1 MKTIVQP
8 LLSTA
13 IAALSSVT
21 VLMPFQASQAA
32 TFGQQEVDQSKFIAV
47 ASPIGSGE
55 THQLLIIEQ
64 QSDQRPCWAESGS
77 APVTVDPLLSTFNFA
92 GICGRSV
99 DANGYSIRV
108 GGEDLGL
115 RYRLRVRKRDGNMIL
130 VGVPDR
136 SGEQEIEV
144 GSAGGVTSGF
154 AKLTLNSGWRF
165 AKRTFGDKTLGHVY
179 LVADSFDVIGATP
192 PPGTSTGAL
201 PFPDVAG
208 DLYLDEI
215 KEAVAL
221 QFIKGFKDN
230 TFRPQT
236 ALTREQIVSMILEAL
251 KTLPDSSISLPT
263 ETSDN
268 PYPDVDQSRWSAAK
282 IAYAKEKNIV
292 SGYKDGTFRPTQS
305 VTRAELMALLRRAS
319 EYALSLQGRDT
330 TLIANQE
337 VVNFSDTSTHWAND
351 LIAQMSGYCGVAS
364 PLNEAGTAFAP
375 EQSGLRNY
383 AAAATLRML
392 NCVKEPVANT
402 TESPEAV
409 ESTAPGESSGAG
421 ESPAPEDSN

>member
-1 MKTIVQP
+1 MKTIVRP

-32 TFGQQEVDQSKFIAV
+32 TFGQKDVDQSKFVAV
-47 ASPIGSGE
+47 ASPIGSGD

-64 QSDQRPCWAESGS
+64 QSDERPCWAESGS
-77 APVTVDPLLSTFNFA
+77 NPTTIDPLLSSFNFA

-99 DANGYSIRV
+99 DGNGYSLRV

-115 RYRLRVRKRDGNMIL
+115 RYRLRIRKRDGNMIL
-130 VGVPDR
+130 VGAPDR
-136 SGEQEIEV
+136 STDDEIEI

-154 AKLTLNSGWRF
+154 AKISLNSGWSF
-165 AKRTFGDKTLGHVY
+165 AKRTFGERTLGHVY
-179 LVADSFDVIGATP
+179 LSASSFDVVGATP
-192 PPGTSTGAL
+192 PAGESTGSGDL

-215 KEAVAL
+215 KEAVSL

-230 TFRPQT
+230 TFRPRT

-251 KTLPDSSISLPT
+251 KTLPDSSVSVPT
-263 ETSDN
+263 TASSN
-268 PYPDVDQSRWSAAK
+268 PYPDVDLARWSAAK

-292 SGYKDGTFRPTQS
+292 SGYKDGSFRPTQS

-319 EYALSLQGRDT
+319 EYAQTIQGKDA
-330 TLIANQE
+330 TLMANSE
-337 VVNFSDTSTHWAND
+337 VVNFSDTSAHWANE

-364 PLNEAGTAFAP
+364 PINESGTAFGP
-375 EQSGLRNY
+375 DQPGLRNY

-392 NCVKEPVANT
+392 NCAQDDSAEMEIE
-402 TESPEAV
+402 ESMPDE
-409 ESTAPGESSGAG
+409 GAM
-421 ESPAPEDSN
+421 DS